1 MVHRRAKGEAL
12 INTFSF
18 AFPRVRDGRRE
29 ESTMILHQEFGLA
42 ILIIKENKVFFRI
55 AILVLYNRFFL

>member
-1 MVHRRAKGEAL
+1 
-12 INTFSF
+12 
-18 AFPRVRDGRRE
+18 
-29 ESTMILHQEFGLA
+29 MILHQELGLA